1 MKKELYFNF
10 KWHAAWLLLP
20 AMICMPQKM
29 MAENGHHFS
38 GTWSKAVDG
47 QKSMSCTD
55 ADCAATLYSYDVPEG
70 EPALAIKIE
79 GDILLTYPQ
88 SVNPKYAL
96 DGENSKITFDKGTCA
111 VPASWIKNVYTEW
124 THKMQVTQAED
135 KSWSNACQVENC
147 SEKEGHWVVIND
159 KNVDLLDEEGSTG
172 LKIANLELSDA
183 DGYKCEAE
191 YTAATASYKRTN
203 INNEWGTLCL
213 PFAVKLTQDESQN
226 FRAFTLL
233 NAKEDVLELKEL
245 ETEIPA
251 GSPVIIKLNEGV
263 TELAITAKGET
274 VSPGIKS
281 ATASENDQYQLV
293 GLYQKKEF
301 SKDTDNN
308 AFILK
313 GNKLMNPAKLLEN
326 TSTTKVGSNPF
337 RSYVVENA
345 QTTQSA
351 KMFSLSIGGGSTGI
365 EQLGSLS
372 DAKAEYYDMQGR
384 RIKNLQKGINIVKRG
399 NKTLKIIIK

>member
-1 MKKELYFNF
+1 MKKENYLNF
-10 KWHAAWLLLP
+10 KWHAAWLLLS
-20 AMICMPQKM
+20 AMVCMPQKM

-38 GTWSKAVDG
+38 GTWSTAANG

-55 ADCAATLYSYDVPEG
+55 AGCAATLYSYDVPEG
-70 EPALAIKIE
+70 EPALAIEIE

-88 SVNPKYAL
+88 SVSPKYTL
-96 DGENSKITFDKGTCA
+96 DGENSKISFDKGTCA

-124 THKMQVTQAED
+124 THKMQVAQAED

-147 SEKEGHWVVIND
+147 SEKNGHWVVIND

-203 INNEWGTLCL
+203 IKNEWGTLCL
-213 PFAVKLTQDESQN
+213 PLTVKLTQDESQN

-251 GSPVIIKLNEGV
+251 GTPVIIKLDKAA
-263 TELAITAKGET
+263 TELAITAEDET
-274 VSPGIKS
+274 ISPKIKS
-281 ATASENDQYQLV
+281 STASENEQYQLV

-313 GNKLMNPAKLLEN
+313 GDKLMNPAKLLEN
-326 TSTTKVGSNPF
+326 TNTTKVGSNPF
-337 RSYVVENA
+337 RSYVVENTP
-345 QTTQSA
+345 TTQSA
-351 KMFSLSIGGGSTGI
+351 KMFSLSIGGGTTGI
-365 EQLGSLS
+365 KQLDGLS

-384 RIKNLQKGINIVKRG
+384 HIQNLQKGINIVKHG
-399 NKTLKIIIK
+399 NKTMKIIIK